1 MMRHQIIDRIKPFYP
16 ILMILNMRK
25 IMVLFS
31 STMLLLTACQSTQPN
46 PNNISTSTVTI
57 SPKIAL
63 VLGGGGA
70 RGFAHIG
77 VIKALEANG
86 IRPNLIV
93 GTSSGAMV
101 GAIYASGKR
110 PSELEQIALNMDDTA
125 LLDMTISKQGII
137 EGQALANFINQQVG
151 HQPLEQ
157 LPITF
162 VPVATQMHTGISTAF
177 QTGDTG
183 QAVRASASVP
193 NVFIPPRIPA
203 SGGQKYIDGGRSALL
218 PSRIA
223 KELGADVIIAVDIM
237 SDPSPK
243 SNNTPNET
251 TVNIHQ
257 QSDKLKVSWG
267 DQTASIP
274 FHPDIWQAVNT
285 ALDINPNSPI
295 SAQITL
301 PPTITSM
308 PTNTH
313 NFWQLFETQTFN
325 LANLKAD
332 DADLTVS
339 DVVITPKLGQYLVI
353 DTGSKSALIDA
364 GYQATLAQINSIK
377 TAIAQHQ
384 N

>member
-1 MMRHQIIDRIKPFYP
+1 MQ
-16 ILMILNMRK
+16 K

-46 PNNISTSTVTI
+46 PNNPSTTTIIS

-77 VIKALEANG
+77 VIKALEENG

-110 PSELEQIALNMDDTA
+110 PNELEQIALNMDDTA
-125 LLDMTISKQGII
+125 LLDITASKQGII

-151 HQPLEQ
+151 HKPLEQ

-162 VPVATQMHTGISTAF
+162 VSVATQMHTGVATAF

-223 KELGADVIIAVDIM
+223 KEFGADIIIAVDIM
-237 SDPSPK
+237 ADSSSTP
-243 SNNTPNET
+243 NNTQDKNT
-251 TVNIHQ
+251 INIYQ
-257 QSDKLKVSWG
+257 QSDKLKVTWG
-267 DQTASIP
+267 DQTANIP
-274 FHPDIWQAVNT
+274 FRSDIWQAFNT
-285 ALDINPNSPI
+285 ALDISPNLQIPT
-295 SAQITL
+295 QITL
-301 PPTITSM
+301 PSTITNM
-308 PTNTH
+308 PVNTH
-313 NFWQLFETQTFN
+313 NFWQLFETPTFN
-325 LANLKAD
+325 LVNLKAD
-332 DADLTVS
+332 DADLAVS
-339 DVVITPKLGQYLVI
+339 DIVITPKLGQYSVI
-353 DTGSKSALIDA
+353 NASSKNTLINT
-364 GYQATLAQINSIK
+364 GYQATLTQINSIK
-377 TAIAQHQ
+377 TTIIQHK
-384 N
+384 NSNHANP